1 MHKALGIPA
10 AVESLTPAGLINA
23 CLKAPVDL
31 LWNGGIGTYVKATPE
46 THAEVGDKANDGL
59 RVDGCEL
66 RARCVGEGGNLGFT
80 QRGRVEYA
88 ARGGRINTDFID
100 NSAGVDTSDHEV
112 NIKILLSSEMAAGR
126 LSQHDRDA
134 FLASMTD
141 EVADLVLAHNY
152 DQNIAM
158 ANSVYQSASMAGVHE
173 DWMDRLAHSGLLDRE
188 LEALPSTEE
197 MDNRRSKNRGLTSPE
212 LATLMAYT
220 KIVLEDEILGSDL
233 PDDPYLSDRE
243 IIATMVVN
251 QFVDASGITCFHRLS
266 AETGASAADVI
277 RAQIAARTIFD
288 ADQHEKAIR
297 DLDHRVDS
305 QVQMTLRMEV
315 RTLVERAT
323 RWLINNHQRPLDIS
337 TAVQLMS
344 SGVRQVQEALPT
356 VLQGR
361 DRDAYEKRLQ
371 SYRTGGVPNDLAA
384 VTAGLSPAY
393 AALTVVQT
401 ADREALSPVSVA
413 EVHFTVGQRLGLD
426 RLLSRMIE
434 LPRDDRWQTMA
445 RAALRDDLHAAHSQL
460 TAEVLA
466 GGEAGNGARELVA
479 AWERKTPS
487 VYEVVKTLRTICAG
501 RPDLARMSV
510 GLRIVRGL
518 LSKPNR

>member
-1 MHKALGIPA
+1 
-10 AVESLTPAGLINA
+10 
-23 CLKAPVDL
+23 
-31 LWNGGIGTYVKATPE
+31 
-46 THAEVGDKANDGL
+46 
-59 RVDGCEL
+59 
-66 RARCVGEGGNLGFT
+66 
-80 QRGRVEYA
+80 
-88 ARGGRINTDFID
+88 
-100 NSAGVDTSDHEV
+100 
-112 NIKILLSSEMAAGR
+112 
-126 LSQHDRDA
+126 
-134 FLASMTD
+134 
-141 EVADLVLAHNY
+141 
-152 DQNIAM
+152 M

-173 DWMDRLAHSGLLDRE
+173 DWMERLAHSGLLDRE

-233 PDDPYLSDRE
+233 PDDPYLSDRLISYFPTAMRERYAAVMPAHRLRRE
-243 IIATMVVN
+243 IITTMVVN

-288 ADQHEKAIR
+288 VDQHERAIR

-323 RWLINNHQRPLDIS
+323 RWLINNYQRPLDIS
-337 TAVQLMS
+337 TAVHQMS

-361 DRDAYEKRLQ
+361 DHDEYEKRLQ
-371 SYRTGGVPNDLAA
+371 SYRTAGVPDDLAA
-384 VTAGLSPAY
+384 VTAALSPAY

-401 ADREALSPVSVA
+401 ADREALGPVSVA

-445 RAALRDDLHAAHSQL
+445 RAALRDDLHAAHAQL

-487 VYEVVKTLRTICAG
+487 VHEVVKTLRSICAG